1 MLLGQVE
8 GFLEVVRHGNV
19 SRAATA
25 LSITQ
30 PALTARLQ
38 GLEREVGQKLFV
50 RARKGIQLTEAGRA
64 FLPYAER
71 AVASLRGGME
81 LVSEMRS
88 GGTGELVLAAA
99 PAVSTYVLP
108 TLLVRFAAQHP
119 SVRLVVRTG
128 HSEEVVEMVA
138 RGEVQLGIVRALRH
152 PMVTTRPLYEDEVIL
167 VTDPRH
173 PFAATGRV
181 TLDQLTEARLILF
194 DRASSYY
201 DLTNAIFREAG
212 VLPRAVMELDNIE
225 AAKKMVELGLGVAVL
240 PQTAI
245 ADELRQGVLRA
256 VEIEGSPRIRRRIV
270 MVRHR
275 DAGPPQ
281 GVVATFIEGLR
292 EVPDLVPGARRP
304 EQD

>member
-270 MVRHR
+270 M
-275 DAGPPQ
+275 
-281 GVVATFIEGLR
+281 
-292 EVPDLVPGARRP
+292 
-304 EQD
+304 